1 MIGVVEKKSCP
12 LCGQQLGPEEIKVV
26 PSTRFDDGWDVQCRM
41 CGSSSVTMEAKLEIR
56 GLPAGRRADLASWV
70 CEQAL
75 HGRKPPTICSSEYQ
89 SRERAHDYRINQILE
104 TLAPRSFSERL
115 ERVLENLATLT
126 PAPGESFGLNEYGIY
141 ACYATSVRQMHF
153 NLNAIEEQG
162 WLRGIARSSRA
173 GMASTPHEV

>member
-1 MIGVVEKKSCP
+1 VEKKSCP